1 VDGKDREPAP
11 GGAGAGAPTEP
22 SKDGDD
28 TARPDGGGGVRPGAS
43 SGHAAAPAPT
53 PTSGPAPTP
62 APAPAQAPVPTPAP
76 TPAPAPAPAQAP
88 VAAATRP
95 APPPGPP
102 VYGAARTPQP
112 KIFDLPDN
120 ERTGKGTTGN
130 GPLVLGGAAAAEGRT
145 TGPNPRL
152 AGPATTPPGGGSPTA
167 DGAGDGAEQGIG
179 RHFAAKARGFA
190 SDREWWV
197 IAAIA
202 APVALLVV
210 LIGGWAVDTAALSG
224 QVMRNV
230 EVGGREVGGL
240 GEASLPEV
248 MEQLNEE
255 LADRPVVINV
265 PGAQV
270 EVPGAAAG
278 ASAPIQRSYE
288 STAGALGLSVDAEAT
303 AQAALD
309 AGRNDSLFT
318 RPFAWLRSFF
328 SPRDVD
334 VRYTVSE
341 SHVVA
346 EMLKLQGAE
355 VLAPHDATIQFSEG
369 AWQAVDG
376 RPGQGIDT
384 EEIIAE
390 LPESAAASTGTIEL
404 DVSVVSVTPQ
414 FTNEQA
420 QALADQ
426 VNTVT
431 ANGITLTAGEET
443 RQVSAEQLRQWIAPT
458 TAESELG
465 WTIVPETANAAV
477 DQLFVDMKTDPVD
490 ASFDLQGGTPVV
502 IPSQQGVSCCGDD
515 APERILQA
523 LQGGQAAAELQVEVV
538 EPAVT
543 TETAQGLQ
551 ITQAVGGNH
560 AWRDGQP
567 TTAGPGF
574 TTYHNAGEA
583 RVSNI
588 HRIADLVRGAIIL
601 PGETFSVN
609 EHVGQ
614 RTTDNGFVPAGA
626 IREGQHVEE
635 VGGGVS
641 QFATTTFN
649 AAYFAGLD
657 ILESQ
662 SHTEYFS
669 RYPRGREATMG
680 YPAPDLK
687 IRNNTPYGVLIWTS
701 YTDSSLTVTM
711 YSTPHATAD
720 QTGISESANGA
731 CDVVTTTRTRTY
743 PDGSTETDTFTSTYR
758 PGPGQGCHG
767 PLPTTPTTS
776 P

>member
-1 VDGKDREPAP
+1 
-11 GGAGAGAPTEP
+11 
-22 SKDGDD
+22 
-28 TARPDGGGGVRPGAS
+28 
-43 SGHAAAPAPT
+43 
-53 PTSGPAPTP
+53 
-62 APAPAQAPVPTPAP
+62 
-76 TPAPAPAPAQAP
+76 
-88 VAAATRP
+88 
-95 APPPGPP
+95 

-112 KIFDLPDN
+112 KIFDLPDK
-120 ERTGKGTTGN
+120 ERAGKGTTGN

-152 AGPATTPPGGGSPTA
+152 AGPATTPPGGSSPTA
-167 DGAGDGAEQGIG
+167 DGNGAEVGRG

-190 SDREWWV
+190 SERDWWV

-202 APVALLVV
+202 GPVALLV
-210 LIGGWAVDTAALSG
+210 LLLGGWAVDTAALSG

-248 MEQLNEE
+248 MEDLNTE
-255 LADRPVVINV
+255 LASRPVVINV
-265 PGAQV
+265 PAAQA

-278 ASAPIQRSYE
+278 ASAPIQRTYE
-288 STAGALGLSVDAEAT
+288 TTAGELGLSVDAEAT
-303 AQAALD
+303 AEAALD
-309 AGRNDSLFT
+309 AGRSDSLFA

-328 SPRDVD
+328 SPREVD

-341 SHVVA
+341 SHVLA
-346 EMLKLQGAE
+346 EMLEQQGADLL
-355 VLAPHDATIQFSEG
+355 VPHDATIQLAEG
-369 AWQAVDG
+369 SWVAVAG
-376 RPGQGIDT
+376 RAGQGIDT

-390 LPESAAASTGTIEL
+390 LPDAAAAASGATIEL
-404 DVSVVSVTPQ
+404 DVSVVPVTPR
-414 FTNEQA
+414 FSDEEA

-426 VNTVT
+426 VNTIT
-431 ANGITLTAGEET
+431 ANGITLTAGEES
-443 RQVSAEQLRQWIAPT
+443 RQVGAEQLRQWIAPIT
-458 TAESELG
+458 TESELG
-465 WTIVPETANAAV
+465 WTIVPETVNPAV
-477 DQLFVDMKTDPVD
+477 DQLFEDMTTEPVN
-490 ASFDLQGGTPVV
+490 ASFDLQDGTPVV
-502 IPSQQGVSCCGDD
+502 IPSQQGVSCCADD
-515 APERILQA
+515 AADRVLQA
-523 LQGGQAAAELQVEVV
+523 LQGGQTAAELQAEVV
-538 EPAVT
+538 QPAIT
-543 TETAQGLQ
+543 TETAQGLK

-560 AWRDGQP
+560 AWRDGQA
-567 TTAGPGF
+567 TTAGAGF
-574 TTYHNAGEA
+574 TTYHQSGQA
-583 RVSNI
+583 RVTNI

-601 PGETFSVN
+601 PGESFSVN
-609 EHVGQ
+609 EHVGE
-614 RTTDNGFVPAGA
+614 RTTDKGFVPAGA
-626 IREGQHVEE
+626 IREGQHVDE

-669 RYPRGREATMG
+669 RYPLGREATMG
-680 YPAPDLK
+680 YPAPDLV

-711 YSTPHATAD
+711 YSTPYATAD

-731 CDVVTTTRTRTY
+731 CRTVTTTRTRTY
-743 PDGSTETDTFTSTYR
+743 PDGTSETDTFTSTYR